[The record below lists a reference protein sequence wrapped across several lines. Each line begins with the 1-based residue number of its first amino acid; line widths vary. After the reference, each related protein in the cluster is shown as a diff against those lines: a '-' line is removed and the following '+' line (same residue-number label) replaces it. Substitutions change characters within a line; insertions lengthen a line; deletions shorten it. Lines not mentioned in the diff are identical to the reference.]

1 MIKAV
6 FFDIDGTLRDYES
19 GKIPE
24 SAKEAVN
31 QARKKGI
38 LCFAATGRHILEI
51 QQENLLEDLV
61 LDGYVTLNGQYCL
74 DREGRVLYANP
85 VPQDQVRTMLQ
96 LIEEEPF
103 PCMFMEAEA
112 MYINFVN
119 DLVRQ
124 VQAGINTRIPPVLS
138 LSRGLENPV
147 YQMVPCCREEKA
159 EKILSD
165 LPGCRGVKWHDGLAV
180 DVLPKNGA
188 KERGISHVLSSY
200 GIAREECAAIGD
212 GYNDISMIRWAG
224 TGIAMKNGKEET
236 RRWADYITGSV
247 MEDGIHQAIVH
258 LLGRD

>member
-1 MIKAV
+1 MCI
-6 FFDIDGTLRDYES
+6 RD
-19 GKIPE
+19 
-24 SAKEAVN
+24 
-31 QARKKGI
+31 R
-38 LCFAATGRHILEI
+38 
-51 QQENLLEDLV
+51 
-61 LDGYVTLNGQYCL
+61 
-74 DREGRVLYANP
+74 
-85 VPQDQVRTMLQ
+85 
-96 LIEEEPF
+96 
-103 PCMFMEAEA
+103 
-112 MYINFVN
+112 YINFVN

-159 EKILSD
+159 EKILSA

-247 MEDGIHQAIVH
+247 MEDGIHQAIVY
-258 LLGRD
+258 LLGSCLLYTSWGLPSSWHSPQSAGGWPADILGPLPGR